1 MVAEPPETPRRGGA
15 DGERGSAVVDFV
27 MVSVLVVV
35 LLLAVLQVAV
45 YVHLR
50 AVVTA
55 AAQQGARYGANADVP
70 AGVGADRALEVVAR
84 ATGARTAAGLRCSSG
99 LETDRSG
106 LTLVVVRCDGSVP
119 SLLASLGDLLP
130 LQVTGRAVEEAP

>member
-1 MVAEPPETPRRGGA
+1 MAEARSE

-27 MVSVLVVV
+27 LVSVLVVV

-50 AVVTA
+50 NVVTA
-55 AAQQGARYGANADVP
+55 SAQEGARYAANADVP
-70 AGVGADRALEVVAR
+70 AAVGADRTLEVVAA
-84 ATGARTAAGLRCSSG
+84 ATSAQTARRLRCTSAQETDPSG
-99 LETDRSG
+99 LA
-106 LTLVVVRCDGSVP
+106 LVVVRCEGSVP
-119 SLLASLGDLLP
+119 SLLAALGDLLP